1 MRGPKKMRFQLT
13 AVGLACA
20 VLVGGCGG
28 GSKEGADG
36 GIAQSVSFLF
46 PGGEMVARPP
56 TIATV
61 ALKATASSGGPI
73 TYVSNTP
80 TVCTVSGSTA
90 SLLKAGQCSIN
101 ANQAGGNGY
110 APATAR
116 QIFVIPRQPSQ
127 VFFMN
132 PGWQPLDA
140 QPLTLEA
147 SSSVAD
153 IPPVLTSKTPT
164 VCTVSGTTLTK
175 VADGLCTVTA
185 TVDGGDIYETTK
197 VESTI
202 PIGSAK
208 APEIT
213 FLSGY
218 KSESLALKDGH
229 YEAQSNEGGR
239 VVSNGGSSETG
250 WWCDGRC
257 ATSISADGSS
267 LSDTY
272 TWDKELP
279 HTSDGVWWRVWT
291 EMDVYA
297 PKVSFLV
304 DGDQD
309 GGTRIGAQK
318 ALNFTLSENQ
328 EWFDAG
334 DRNVEIDMFLGHYV
348 KKANGDNCHVKLRTH
363 LFPTSPDATK
373 YSLNLKE
380 FSVEEKC
387 ELTDLDVWKELQTY
401 PIVFVRFAPGA
412 GNRSVQST
420 TAPAPSY
427 PTKFTLSGP
436 ITFQ

>member
-1 MRGPKKMRFQLT
+1 MRFQLT

-20 VLVGGCGG
+20 TLLAACGG
-28 GSKEGADG
+28 GSKDGADG
-36 GIAQSVSFLF
+36 GAVQSVSFLF
-46 PGGEMVARPP
+46 PGGEKVALPP
-56 TIATV
+56 AIATV

-80 TVCTVSGSTA
+80 AICTVSGATA

-132 PGWQPLDA
+132 PGSQPLDA
-140 QPLTLEA
+140 TPLTLEA
-147 SSSVAD
+147 SSSIAD
-153 IPPVLTSKTPT
+153 MPPVLTSSTPT

-175 VADGLCTVTA
+175 LADGLCTITA
-185 TVDGGDIYETTK
+185 TAGGGDIFETSKLET
-197 VESTI
+197 TI
-202 PIGSAK
+202 PIGSAQ
-208 APEIT
+208 APAIT

-218 KSESLALKDGH
+218 KADSLAFKDGH
-229 YEAQSNEGGR
+229 YEAQTNEGGR

-250 WWCDGRC
+250 WWCEGRC
-257 ATSISADGSS
+257 ASSIAADGSS

-279 HTSDGVWWRVWT
+279 HTTDGAWWRVWT
-291 EMDVYA
+291 EMDLYA
-297 PKVSFLV
+297 PKVSFLI
-304 DGDQD
+304 GDRNTD
-309 GGTRIGAQK
+309 DGTRIGAQK

-348 KKANGDNCHVKLRTH
+348 KKANGDNCNIKLRIN
-363 LFPTSPDATK
+363 LNPSSPAPTK

-380 FSVEEKC
+380 FRIDQSC
-387 ELTDLDVWKELQTY
+387 DLTGLDVWKELQTY
-401 PIVFVRFAPGA
+401 PIVFIRFAPGA

>member
-1 MRGPKKMRFQLT
+1 MRGPQKMRFQLT

-20 VLVGGCGG
+20 VLVAGCGG
-28 GSKEGADG
+28 GSNEGADG

-46 PGGEMVARPP
+46 PGGEMVAAPP
-56 TIATV
+56 NIATV

-101 ANQAGGNGY
+101 ANQAGGDGF
-110 APATAR
+110 APASAR

-127 VFFMN
+127 VLFMN
-132 PGWQPLDA
+132 PGSQPLDA
-140 QPLTLEA
+140 QPLTLEV
-147 SSSVAD
+147 SSSVAS
-153 IPPVLTSKTPT
+153 IAPVLTSSTPT

-175 VADGLCTVTA
+175 RADGLCTLTA
-185 TVDGGDIYETTK
+185 TVDGGDIYETSK
-197 VESTI
+197 VETTI

-218 KSESLALKDGH
+218 KPDSLTFDRN
-229 YEAQSNEGGR
+229 YFAQTNEGGR
-239 VVSNGGSSETG
+239 VVSNGGSSETD

-272 TWDKELP
+272 TWDKPLP
-279 HTSDGVWWRVWT
+279 HTDGAWWRVWT

-304 DGDQD
+304 DGIQD

-334 DRNVEIDMFLGHYV
+334 DRNVEIDLFLGHYV
-348 KKANGDNCHVKLRTH
+348 KKANGDNCHVKLRTN
-363 LFPTSPDATK
+363 LLPTSPAATK

-401 PIVFVRFAPGA
+401 PIVFIRFAPGA

-420 TAPAPSY
+420 TAAAPSY